1 MVIKIAIT
9 DNTITFVPK
18 AAVATVPKEMTT
30 ISADKIKAIIN
41 QNSIISIARTKKFI
55 INYGL
60 AYFEFINLFNN
71 MKIYLKL
78 LII

>member
-1 MVIKIAIT
+1 MKLHA
-9 DNTITFVPK
+9 
-18 AAVATVPKEMTT
+18 